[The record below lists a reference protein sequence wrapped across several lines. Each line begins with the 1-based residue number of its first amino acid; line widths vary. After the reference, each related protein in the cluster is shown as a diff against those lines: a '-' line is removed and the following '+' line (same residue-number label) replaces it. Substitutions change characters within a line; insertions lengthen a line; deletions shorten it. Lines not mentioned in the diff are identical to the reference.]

1 MPKRRQKGLKSVKS
15 AAKRT
20 RPQSRAVEPSV
31 ISHINQFDAQKIER
45 RNWLITWVGIG
56 CIMSAFFIA
65 WIFNLK
71 NEFRSSVNQDQ
82 EGEMNWV
89 QIREELDKTFKQV
102 GQGLEQI
109 KQIKDNASIASSSS
123 QELTADQI
131 NLLKEKLLN
140 EVASTTASSTTQ
152 Y

>member
-1 MPKRRQKGLKSVKS
+1 
-15 AAKRT
+15 
-20 RPQSRAVEPSV
+20 
-31 ISHINQFDAQKIER
+31 
-45 RNWLITWVGIG
+45 
-56 CIMSAFFIA
+56 
-65 WIFNLK
+65 
-71 NEFRSSVNQDQ
+71 
-82 EGEMNWV
+82 MNWV